1 MCIRDR
7 AYLIYTSGSTGKPKG
22 VAVAHGAIALHCQAI
37 GERYELTA
45 EDRELHFLSVSFDG
59 AHERWL
65 TPLSHGARVVIRDQ
79 QPVSYTHL
87 DVYKRQHWT
96 RLRCWAPSAIWRNV
110 MRACARASS
119 PMPTATRAS
128 ASTRRRH

>member
-1 MCIRDR
+1 MLDLEELHLSNAPVTAPEVELHPEQL

-59 AHERWL
+59 AHER
-65 TPLSHGARVVIRDQ
+65 
-79 QPVSYTHL
+79 
-87 DVYKRQHWT
+87 
-96 RLRCWAPSAIWRNV
+96 
-110 MRACARASS
+110 
-119 PMPTATRAS
+119 
-128 ASTRRRH
+128 